1 MKRNENVIDE
11 NIGTLIDC
19 CWERYNETV
28 EITFDPTK
36 HKTPAEAQILLNQ
49 TTILSMI
56 SYLLQKDN

>member
-1 MKRNENVIDE
+1 MKRNENVIE
-11 NIGTLIDC
+11 ERISALTEC
-19 CWERYNETV
+19 CWERYTETV

-36 HKTPAEAQILLNQ
+36 HKSPAEAQILLNQ